1 MNFWVGGLP
10 LALGLWGDERVP
22 AWRTVIGCP
31 LKDGEVADV
40 FGDFRN
46 ELHSGG
52 TGADDRHPLACEV
65 HFFLRP
71 AGSVIR
77 LTLETVYSRK
87 RERIAGGQDADR
99 GEKKLRPRRCRPQ
112 SSALRAPAPGD
123 GTVDTSR
130 IPRRRSQ
137 SRQTARSA
145 PERWPSQTAEYLPY
159 RSSLFNFLIDGDF
172 SLLESGAYAATRN
185 DRAFGV
191 QSEPIPVLPLSA
203 SRAQRYPI
211 DRGMCTQRGVIQR
224 GILAHVWEE
233 GVRVHWHGPPLPIP
247 WPEGR

>member
-71 AGSVIR
+71 AGSDTTHPGNC
-77 LTLETVYSRK
+77 LFPQTGAYSGRT
-87 RERIAGGQDADR
+87 RC
-99 GEKKLRPRRCRPQ
+99 RPRR
-112 SSALRAPAPGD
+112 
-123 GTVDTSR
+123 
-130 IPRRRSQ
+130 
-137 SRQTARSA
+137 
-145 PERWPSQTAEYLPY
+145 
-159 RSSLFNFLIDGDF
+159 
-172 SLLESGAYAATRN
+172 
-185 DRAFGV
+185 
-191 QSEPIPVLPLSA
+191 
-203 SRAQRYPI
+203 
-211 DRGMCTQRGVIQR
+211 
-224 GILAHVWEE
+224 
-233 GVRVHWHGPPLPIP
+233 
-247 WPEGR
+247 